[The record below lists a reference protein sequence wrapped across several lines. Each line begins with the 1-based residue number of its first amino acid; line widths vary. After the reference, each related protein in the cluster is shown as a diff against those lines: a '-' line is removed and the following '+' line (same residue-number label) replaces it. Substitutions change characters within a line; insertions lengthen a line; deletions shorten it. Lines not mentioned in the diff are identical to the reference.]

1 MKKMLKNKIL
11 SKLNKEALDFKNLK
25 TYAGIKNKKELEK
38 CLQSLKEEGLIV
50 KHKNM
55 FYNPKNIG
63 LYRAKI
69 IQICQK
75 FGFAQRLSDE
85 AKIFIPG
92 KFLKGAMIDDLVL
105 IYPIAPN
112 KHISGKSEEG
122 AVKLIYKKNNCKFTG
137 LIVKKKSKYYV
148 SPDNLTSELMLVSK
162 NNHCPIKANDKVIA
176 KICKRGNKHNMH
188 ICNIITNCGS
198 SQKASVCANAIVESS
213 GANIEFS
220 NKMLNEAD
228 KISKTKI
235 TKKIKQNRLDLT
247 NKVIFTIDSE
257 ESKDLDDAVSI
268 EKSSNCYHVGVH
280 IADVSHYIPFKSILD
295 VEAYKRGTS
304 IYYANRVI
312 PMLPPSISNGICSL
326 NPNVNRLTFS
336 ALIDV
341 DFNGRIINFDFKKTI
356 IRSKIKGVYKEINE
370 ILGEH
375 QNKNLIKKYKDVLP
389 SILLMKEL
397 YTILKANK
405 IKRGSPQISTTES
418 KIILDEH
425 DFTKNIEKR
434 VQGIS
439 EGIIEEFMLL
449 ANEAAATLAK
459 EANIPFV
466 YRIHELP
473 SDEKVLALKEL
484 SEKLGLNSKNIKP
497 KLKPKIISDL
507 LEQTRNTDLFPIM
520 NMHVLRSMAKARYS
534 PSSVGHYGLA
544 LDNYTH
550 FTSPIRRYSDLT
562 IHRIL
567 TDYLYKKDSAKI
579 IKKHYSK
586 FVSEASK
593 HITETEKRAMLI
605 ERSTADCYKAEYMKN
620 HIGKQFDGVITSIIK
635 NGMFVTLPNT
645 IEGFIRIET
654 LKGNYQFDQ
663 FTKLIDLKTG
673 HSYRIGQN
681 VSITCT
687 MANVNSGKIDFEII

>member
-1 MKKMLKNKIL
+1 MLKNKIL
-11 SKLNKEALDFKNLK
+11 SKLNKQALDLQNLK
-25 TYAGIKNKKELEK
+25 ICTGIKSKAELIK
-38 CLQSLKEEGLIV
+38 CLESLKEDGLII

-55 FYNPKNIG
+55 FYSPKKLG

-85 AKIFIPG
+85 SKIFIPG

-105 IYPIAPN
+105 IYPIKPN
-112 KHISGKSEEG
+112 KNFSGKSEEG

-137 LIVKKKSKYYV
+137 IVVKNKSKYYV

-162 NNHCPIKANDKVIA
+162 NNKHSIKANDKVIA
-176 KICKRGNKHNMH
+176 KICKRGSKHNMH
-188 ICNIITNCGS
+188 ICDIVSNCGD
-198 SQKASVCANAIVESS
+198 SQKASVCATAIVESS
-213 GANIEFS
+213 GASIKFS
-220 NKMLNEAD
+220 NRILNEAK
-228 KISKTKI
+228 KISKHKI

-247 NKVIFTIDSE
+247 NKIIFTIDSE

-268 EKSSNCYHVGVH
+268 EKSNNCYHVGVH
-280 IADVSHYIPFKSILD
+280 IADVSHYISFKSALD

-304 IYYANRVI
+304 IYYANCVI
-312 PMLPPSISNGICSL
+312 PMLPPSISNDICSL

-341 DFNGRIINFDFKKTI
+341 DFNGKIIKFDFKKTI
-356 IRSKIKGVYKEINE
+356 IRSKIKGIYKEINE
-370 ILGEH
+370 LLSDN
-375 QNKNLIKKYKDVLP
+375 QNKNLIQKYREVLP

-397 YTILKANK
+397 YTILKSNK

-425 DFTKNIEKR
+425 NFTTDIEKR

-449 ANEAAATLAK
+449 ANQAAATLAK
-459 EANIPFV
+459 KANIPFV

-484 SEKLGLNSKNIKP
+484 CEKLGLNSKNIKP

-507 LEQTRNTDLFPIM
+507 LEQTRHTELFPII
-520 NMHVLRSMAKARYS
+520 NMHALRTMAKARYS
-534 PSSVGHYGLA
+534 PNSVGHYGLA

-550 FTSPIRRYSDLT
+550 FTSPIRRYSDLA

-567 TDYLYKKDSAKI
+567 TDYLYKKEPAKTL
-579 IKKHYSK
+579 KKHYSK

-605 ERSTADCYKAEYMKN
+605 ERNTVDCYKAEYMKN
-620 HIGKQFDGVITSIIK
+620 HIGKTFDGVITSIIK
-635 NGMFVTLPNT
+635 NGMFITLPNT
-645 IEGFIRIET
+645 VEGFVRIET
-654 LKGNYQFDQ
+654 LNGNYQYDQ
-663 FTKLIDLKTG
+663 FTKLIDIKTG

-681 VSITCT
+681 LSVTCT
-687 MANVNSGKIDFEII
+687 MADVNSGKIDFEVI